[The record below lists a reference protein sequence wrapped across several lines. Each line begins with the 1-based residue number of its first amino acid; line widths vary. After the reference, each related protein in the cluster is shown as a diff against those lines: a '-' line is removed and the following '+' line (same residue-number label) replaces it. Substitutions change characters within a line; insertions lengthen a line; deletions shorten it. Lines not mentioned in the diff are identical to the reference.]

1 VSSTKTQIPF
11 TRAAI
16 VGTGLIGGS
25 FALALRKCFP
35 AVTVIGYDRA
45 EVANRARE
53 RGAIQQV
60 AANLDE
66 AVSDADLVYVALPI
80 GRILELL
87 PRIAEQTKPSALV
100 TDAGS
105 TKVQICREAARLF
118 AGGRAR
124 FMGGHPIAGK
134 EISGIESADENLFGG
149 SRYALIAAEADSDAR
164 VKAFAEILARLGAS
178 PVWCDAEMHDWAVGV
193 SSHLPQMLAVALAG
207 VIRDEGD
214 ETGLPLMLAGP
225 GVRDMLRLAGSP
237 FPLWRDIA
245 HTNRENISRAL
256 DRMTQTIEHL
266 RVNLTSK
273 ELEEEFRGANEVYK
287 DLKKRE

>member
-1 VSSTKTQIPF
+1 MESKGPEQPDDAS
-11 TRAAI
+11 
-16 VGTGLIGGS
+16 LS
-25 FALALRKCFP
+25 
-35 AVTVIGYDRA
+35 AV
-45 EVANRARE
+45 
-53 RGAIQQV
+53 
-60 AANLDE
+60 DE

-80 GRILELL
+80 GRILDVL
-87 PRIAEQTKPSALV
+87 PKIAERAKPGALV

-118 AGGRAR
+118 VGGRAR
-124 FMGGHPIAGK
+124 FVGGHPIAGK
-134 EISGIESADENLFGG
+134 EISGIESADENLLVG
-149 SRYALIAAEADSDAR
+149 SRYALIAAETDADAR
-164 VKAFAEILARLGAS
+164 VKAFAAILAKLGAT

-214 ETGLPLMLAGP
+214 GTGLPLTLAGP

-256 DRMTQTIEHL
+256 DRMTQAIEHL

-273 ELEEEFRGANEVYK
+273 ELEEQFRGANEVYK
-287 DLKKRE
+287 DLKKRD